1 MFCSDQVADL
11 QRRCASSCILKVLNG
26 RAPSSQDLEELKVTL
41 AQRNTRAAN
50 AAHRSRRSERAEKAA
65 AARDGGAGGSGR
77 CSLVTRSAPCLRTP

>member
-1 MFCSDQVADL
+1 MQMCEVMHADSAHR
-11 QRRCASSCILKVLNG
+11 QSTET
-26 RAPSSQDLEELKVTL
+26 SQDLEELKVTL

-77 CSLVTRSAPCLRTP
+77 YSHAAALRLP